1 MEDFIMK
8 TPEISLLQWQ
18 KRFCTE
24 KSVASVYGD
33 K

>member
-8 TPEISLLQWQ
+8 TPEIRMFQWQ
-18 KRFCTE
+18 KLFG
-24 KSVASVYGD
+24 KGKASAKMFGD